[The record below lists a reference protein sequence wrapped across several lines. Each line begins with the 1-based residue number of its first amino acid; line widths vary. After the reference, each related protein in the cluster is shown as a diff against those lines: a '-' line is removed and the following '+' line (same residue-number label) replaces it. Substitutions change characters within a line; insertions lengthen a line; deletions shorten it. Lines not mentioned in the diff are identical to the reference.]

1 MYNFDCLKNA
11 LRSEGGFPLSE
22 VILEKFLTLGD
33 YKRIPA
39 KTWLIEPESVDKS
52 IWITASGV
60 TKAVYFDGKKE
71 YVLGFSGAGTIT
83 MSPICYVTAKPAFCG
98 FQTITDCD
106 MLRIKQKDFDNLLIE
121 SHEFC
126 HWMFGIMISQLCAL
140 ELKARMLSES
150 DIISN
155 YKNMVR
161 RRLKLD
167 DDKFDPNRPNLL
179 DIVSSKD
186 LASYLG
192 ITQSY
197 LSNLRKM
204 INEQSKRQRLTSK
217 GAICLQKK

>member
-1 MYNFDCLKNA
+1 MYNLDCLKNA

-22 VILEKFLTLGD
+22 DILERFLTLGD
-33 YKRIPA
+33 YMRVQA
-39 KTWLIEPESVDKS
+39 KTWLIEPGSVDKS
-52 IWITASGV
+52 LWVTASGV

-71 YVLGFSGAGTIT
+71 YVLGFSGDGTIT

-106 MLRIKQKDFDNLLIE
+106 MLRISQKDFDHLLIE

-126 HWMFGIMISQLCAL
+126 RWMFGIMISQLCAL

-155 YKNMVR
+155 YKNIVK

-167 DDKFDPNRPNLL
+167 DDEFDPNRPNLL
-179 DIVSSKD
+179 GIVSSKD

-204 INEQSKRQRLTSK
+204 IHEQERKQRFNSSDNLFAEK
-217 GAICLQKK
+217 Q